1 MYHYGMYI
9 CNHIKRIFFTYRAR
23 YHKYKGRYADVIK
36 AYTDLQNENAKVKNV
51 MQQTQVQFFS
61 RLKCRIHFGNNVK
74 NIDEVLARF
83 MQVYLSF
90 NAYPFSI
97 LFQDK
102 ALRRISELREQC
114 QLEQNAKRHLEEELR
129 SDMEE
134 KEHIIKALQVNLFAI
149 YENKATVCFRDL
161 GKLNLPTVVRF

>member
-1 MYHYGMYI
+1 M
-9 CNHIKRIFFTYRAR
+9 KRDTCYNFRAR

-36 AYTDLQNENAKVKNV
+36 AYTDLQSENAKVKNV
-51 MQQTQVQFFS
+51 MQQTQVQVCSWSGAAVNFLYDAVKVLWNACPINGLHHIRPFLMDYFKNC
-61 RLKCRIHFGNNVK
+61 RFLKHGLT
-74 NIDEVLARF
+74 VL
-83 MQVYLSF
+83 
-90 NAYPFSI
+90 

-134 KEHIIKALQVNLFAI
+134 KEHIIKALQVSVFFHH
-149 YENKATVCFRDL
+149 VR
-161 GKLNLPTVVRF
+161 LN